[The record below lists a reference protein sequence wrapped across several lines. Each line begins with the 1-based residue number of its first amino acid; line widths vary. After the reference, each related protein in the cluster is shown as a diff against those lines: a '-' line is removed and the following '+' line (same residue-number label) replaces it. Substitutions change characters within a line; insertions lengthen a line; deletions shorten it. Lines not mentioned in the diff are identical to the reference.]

1 MNADFLLFATDA
13 AQPNLILTV
22 VALLA
27 VFGLPCLMILLTR
40 KVKFFKIVG
49 AVALC
54 YVLGFAFSLSGL
66 NYDKSLV
73 ETVASV
79 LVCIAI
85 PLVLFGFEMKS
96 LKRLAKKTAV
106 SFGLVCVSAVVVAT
120 AAFLITKNFLPDA
133 AGLTAM
139 SIGLYIGGTPNLLA
153 IGSAMLGTGHEAIV
167 LANTADLF
175 VGGLYF
181 LFLLTAA
188 KPVYSFVLDGKKRK
202 KQKASDENTTENKVS
217 VETATENSDV
227 SSDGSARQDANGEI
241 SPDDKRLLSVANE
254 YDFSVVERNK
264 KSIWRLVGVVAL
276 AVACFG
282 VGVGL
287 ELLVNGSLAGSL
299 FILVTVS
306 VLGIALARKR
316 DKRLLS
322 GGTVSNPQ
330 LFARSEHE
338 HGHEQT
344 GERASPRA
352 AFVRLPA
359 NRRHIAPPDFVQNFQ
374 NRFRHRAYHQHGGSL
389 RTSVHNARGKR
400 GKTKRFDSP
409 RHNLRHFGA
418 CNRQLYR
425 YRRRSAVFAAYVG
438 LTEFSIWK
446 NPRPLL
452 RGRGVFKSR
461 QKYIYSHSSSSNR

>member
-96 LKRLAKKTAV
+96 LKRLAKKTAI

-202 KQKASDENTTENKVS
+202 KQKASDKNTTENKVS

-306 VLGIALARKR
+306 VLGIAFSFVKPVRETKGSYQVGQYLI
-316 DKRLLS
+316 LS
-322 GGTVSNPQ
+322 
-330 LFARSEHE
+330 F
-338 HGHEQT
+338 
-344 GERASPRA
+344 
-352 AFVRLPA
+352 
-359 NRRHIAPPDFVQNFQ
+359 RRNIAPPDFVQNFQ

-389 RTSVHNARGKR
+389 RSPVHHPRGKR

-438 LTEFSIWK
+438 LTEFQIRK
-446 NPRPLL
+446 PPPA
-452 RGRGVFKSR
+452 
-461 QKYIYSHSSSSNR
+461 

>member
-96 LKRLAKKTAV
+96 LKRLAKKTAI

-202 KQKASDENTTENKVS
+202 KQKASDKNTTENKVS

-287 ELLVNGSLAGSL
+287 ELLVNGSLAGQPVYSRNGVGARHSFFL
-299 FILVTVS
+299 RQ
-306 VLGIALARKR
+306 ARKR

-338 HGHEQT
+338 HGYEQT
-344 GERASPRA
+344 RERASTRT

-359 NRRHIAPPDFVQNFQ
+359 SRRNIAPPDFVQNFQ

-389 RTSVHNARGKR
+389 RSPVHHPRGKR

-438 LTEFSIWK
+438 LTEFQIRETPARVK
-446 NPRPLL
+446 A
-452 RGRGVFKSR
+452 GGGF
-461 QKYIYSHSSSSNR
+461 

>member
-202 KQKASDENTTENKVS
+202 KQKASDKNTTENKVS

-306 VLGIALARKR
+306 VLGIAFSFVKPVR

-446 NPRPLL
+446 TPARVKA
-452 RGRGVFKSR
+452 GGGF
-461 QKYIYSHSSSSNR
+461 

>member
-96 LKRLAKKTAV
+96 LRRLAKKTAV

-202 KQKASDENTTENKVS
+202 KQKASDKNTTENKVS

-227 SSDGSARQDANGEI
+227 SSDGSARQDSNGEI

-306 VLGIALARKR
+306 VLGIAFSFVKPVRETKG
-316 DKRLLS
+316 S
-322 GGTVSNPQ
+322 YQVGVSNPQ

-418 CNRQLYR
+418 GNRQLYR
-425 YRRRSAVFAAYVG
+425 YRRRSAVFAADVG
-438 LTEFSIWK
+438 LTEFLIR
-446 NPRPLL
+446 NPPPAFTRA
-452 RGRGVFKSR
+452 GGF
-461 QKYIYSHSSSSNR
+461 

>member
-202 KQKASDENTTENKVS
+202 KQKASDKNTTENKVS
-217 VETATENSDV
+217 VETATETRTFQATGARGRTQTGKFLPTTSVCFPSPTNTTFPL
-227 SSDGSARQDANGEI
+227 SSATKKAFGG
-241 SPDDKRLLSVANE
+241 LSE
-254 YDFSVVERNK
+254 L
-264 KSIWRLVGVVAL
+264 WRLP
-276 AVACFG
+276 
-282 VGVGL
+282 
-287 ELLVNGSLAGSL
+287 S
-299 FILVTVS
+299 
-306 VLGIALARKR
+306 
-316 DKRLLS
+316 
-322 GGTVSNPQ
+322 P
-330 LFARSEHE
+330 
-338 HGHEQT
+338 
-344 GERASPRA
+344 ASA
-352 AFVRLPA
+352 
-359 NRRHIAPPDFVQNFQ
+359 
-374 NRFRHRAYHQHGGSL
+374 
-389 RTSVHNARGKR
+389 
-400 GKTKRFDSP
+400 
-409 RHNLRHFGA
+409 
-418 CNRQLYR
+418 
-425 YRRRSAVFAAYVG
+425 
-438 LTEFSIWK
+438 
-446 NPRPLL
+446 
-452 RGRGVFKSR
+452 
-461 QKYIYSHSSSSNR
+461 

>member
-188 KPVYSFVLDGKKRK
+188 KPVYSFVLDGKKR
-202 KQKASDENTTENKVS
+202 
-217 VETATENSDV
+217 
-227 SSDGSARQDANGEI
+227 
-241 SPDDKRLLSVANE
+241 
-254 YDFSVVERNK
+254 NK

-306 VLGIALARKR
+306 VLGIAFSFVKPVRETKGSYQVGQYLILSFSLALSMSMDMSKLVSELLPVLLLFACLQIGGILLHLILCKIFKIDSDTALITSTAGVYGPPFITPVANAAKR
-316 DKRLLS
+316 NDLIAPGIICATL
-322 GGTVSNPQ
+322 GLAIGNFIGIGVGQ
-330 LFARSEHE
+330 LF
-338 HGHEQT
+338 
-344 GERASPRA
+344 
-352 AFVRLPA
+352 
-359 NRRHIAPPDFVQNFQ
+359 
-374 NRFRHRAYHQHGGSL
+374 
-389 RTSVHNARGKR
+389 
-400 GKTKRFDSP
+400 
-409 RHNLRHFGA
+409 
-418 CNRQLYR
+418 
-425 YRRRSAVFAAYVG
+425 
-438 LTEFSIWK
+438 
-446 NPRPLL
+446 LL
-452 RGRGVFKSR
+452 LM
-461 QKYIYSHSSSSNR
+461 

>member
-96 LKRLAKKTAV
+96 LKRLAKKTAI

-202 KQKASDENTTENKVS
+202 KQKASDKNTTENKVS

-306 VLGIALARKR
+306 VLGIAFSFVKPVRETKGSYQVGQYLILSFSLA
-316 DKRLLS
+316 LS
-322 GGTVSNPQ
+322 MS
-330 LFARSEHE
+330 LS
-338 HGHEQT
+338 
-344 GERASPRA
+344 
-352 AFVRLPA
+352 LI
-359 NRRHIAPPDFVQNFQ
+359 HI
-374 NRFRHRAYHQHGGSL
+374 
-389 RTSVHNARGKR
+389 
-400 GKTKRFDSP
+400 
-409 RHNLRHFGA
+409 
-418 CNRQLYR
+418 
-425 YRRRSAVFAAYVG
+425 
-438 LTEFSIWK
+438 
-446 NPRPLL
+446 
-452 RGRGVFKSR
+452 
-461 QKYIYSHSSSSNR
+461 

>member
-264 KSIWRLVGVVAL
+264 KKHLAACRSCGACRRLLRRRRRTRASRKRKSRGQPVYSRN
-276 AVACFG
+276 G
-282 VGVGL
+282 VGARHSFFL
-287 ELLVNGSLAGSL
+287 CQ
-299 FILVTVS
+299 
-306 VLGIALARKR
+306 ARKR

-418 CNRQLYR
+418 GNRQLYR
-425 YRRRSAVFAAYVG
+425 YRRRSAVFAADVG
-438 LTEFSIWK
+438 LTEFLIR
-446 NPRPLL
+446 NPPPAFTRA
-452 RGRGVFKSR
+452 GGF
-461 QKYIYSHSSSSNR
+461 

>member
-188 KPVYSFVLDGKKRK
+188 KPVYSFVLDGKK
-202 KQKASDENTTENKVS
+202 
-217 VETATENSDV
+217 
-227 SSDGSARQDANGEI
+227 
-241 SPDDKRLLSVANE
+241 
-254 YDFSVVERNK
+254 
-264 KSIWRLVGVVAL
+264 
-276 AVACFG
+276 
-282 VGVGL
+282 
-287 ELLVNGSLAGSL
+287 
-299 FILVTVS
+299 
-306 VLGIALARKR
+306 
-316 DKRLLS
+316 
-322 GGTVSNPQ
+322 
-330 LFARSEHE
+330 
-338 HGHEQT
+338 
-344 GERASPRA
+344 
-352 AFVRLPA
+352 
-359 NRRHIAPPDFVQNFQ
+359 
-374 NRFRHRAYHQHGGSL
+374 
-389 RTSVHNARGKR
+389 
-400 GKTKRFDSP
+400 
-409 RHNLRHFGA
+409 
-418 CNRQLYR
+418 
-425 YRRRSAVFAAYVG
+425 
-438 LTEFSIWK
+438 
-446 NPRPLL
+446 
-452 RGRGVFKSR
+452 
-461 QKYIYSHSSSSNR
+461 

>member
-202 KQKASDENTTENKVS
+202 KQKASDENTTEN
-217 VETATENSDV
+217 SDV

-306 VLGIALARKR
+306 VLGIAFSFVKPVRETKGSYQVGQYLILSFSLALSMSMDMSKLVSELLPVLLLFACLQVGGILLHLILCKIFKIDSDTALITSTAGVYGPPFITPVANAAKR
-316 DKRLLS
+316 NDLIAPGIICATL
-322 GGTVSNPQ
+322 GLAIGNFIGIGVGQ
-330 LFARSEHE
+330 LF
-338 HGHEQT
+338 
-344 GERASPRA
+344 
-352 AFVRLPA
+352 
-359 NRRHIAPPDFVQNFQ
+359 
-374 NRFRHRAYHQHGGSL
+374 
-389 RTSVHNARGKR
+389 
-400 GKTKRFDSP
+400 
-409 RHNLRHFGA
+409 
-418 CNRQLYR
+418 
-425 YRRRSAVFAAYVG
+425 
-438 LTEFSIWK
+438 
-446 NPRPLL
+446 LL
-452 RGRGVFKSR
+452 LM
-461 QKYIYSHSSSSNR
+461 

>member
-202 KQKASDENTTENKVS
+202 KQKASDKNTTENKVS

-227 SSDGSARQDANGEI
+227 SSDGSARQDSNGEI

-306 VLGIALARKR
+306 VLGIAFSFVKPVRETKGSYQVGQYLI
-316 DKRLLS
+316 LS
-322 GGTVSNPQ
+322 
-330 LFARSEHE
+330 SEHE

-425 YRRRSAVFAAYVG
+425 YRRRSAVFAADVG
-438 LTEFSIWK
+438 LTEFLIR
-446 NPRPLL
+446 NPPPAFK
-452 RGRGVFKSR
+452 RGGGF
-461 QKYIYSHSSSSNR
+461 

>member
-96 LKRLAKKTAV
+96 LKRLAKKTAI

-202 KQKASDENTTENKVS
+202 KQKASDKNTTENKVS

-241 SPDDKRLLSVANE
+241 SPDDKRLL
-254 YDFSVVERNK
+254 
-264 KSIWRLVGVVAL
+264 

-306 VLGIALARKR
+306 VLGIAFSFVKPVRETKGSYQVGQYLILSFSLALSMSMDMSKLVSELLPVLLLFACLQVGGILLHLILCKIFKIDSDTALITSTAGVYGPPFITPVANAAKR
-316 DKRLLS
+316 NDLIAPGIICATL
-322 GGTVSNPQ
+322 GLAIGNFIGIGVGQ
-330 LFARSEHE
+330 LF
-338 HGHEQT
+338 
-344 GERASPRA
+344 
-352 AFVRLPA
+352 
-359 NRRHIAPPDFVQNFQ
+359 
-374 NRFRHRAYHQHGGSL
+374 
-389 RTSVHNARGKR
+389 
-400 GKTKRFDSP
+400 
-409 RHNLRHFGA
+409 
-418 CNRQLYR
+418 
-425 YRRRSAVFAAYVG
+425 
-438 LTEFSIWK
+438 
-446 NPRPLL
+446 LL
-452 RGRGVFKSR
+452 LM
-461 QKYIYSHSSSSNR
+461 

>member
-227 SSDGSARQDANGEI
+227 SSDGSARQDSNGEI

-306 VLGIALARKR
+306 VLGIAFSFVKPVRETKGSYQVGQYLILSFSLALSMSMDMSKLVSELLPVLLLFACLQIGGILLHMILCKIFKIDSDTALITSTAGVYGPPFITPVANAAKR
-316 DKRLLS
+316 NDLIAPGIICATL
-322 GGTVSNPQ
+322 GLAIGNFIGIGVGQ
-330 LFARSEHE
+330 LF
-338 HGHEQT
+338 
-344 GERASPRA
+344 
-352 AFVRLPA
+352 
-359 NRRHIAPPDFVQNFQ
+359 
-374 NRFRHRAYHQHGGSL
+374 
-389 RTSVHNARGKR
+389 
-400 GKTKRFDSP
+400 
-409 RHNLRHFGA
+409 
-418 CNRQLYR
+418 
-425 YRRRSAVFAAYVG
+425 
-438 LTEFSIWK
+438 
-446 NPRPLL
+446 LL
-452 RGRGVFKSR
+452 LM
-461 QKYIYSHSSSSNR
+461 